1 MIRSCVESR
10 PVPGTRPFAGIL
22 PLALAAILILSSACG
37 PREPYTKETFVM
49 GTKAWV
55 TIAGMN
61 DPDAERAA
69 QAAFNEMYRIESVM
83 STWRPSSEISRL
95 NADSSGTPFAASSEL
110 YSLVDSSLFYSR
122 ATSGAFDVTVR
133 PLVRLWGFQ
142 GGTANL
148 PSDAEIARAMSLVGS
163 GKVALDPS
171 RSTIALPR
179 GMQIDLAGVAKGYA
193 VDRCV
198 AVLAEL
204 GVRNALVN
212 IGGNIYAMG
221 APSGKSGW
229 SVGVRDPNGGL
240 ETVGTLLLRDEAVAT
255 SGNYENFV
263 EIEGKRYGHIIDP
276 RTGWPVSHVL
286 SVTVVAPTG
295 LASDALST
303 GLFVLGPDDARTVAA
318 GLPGVAA
325 LFALADDRGIAYR
338 SAGDLDRRLILK
350 KANTTRHTI
359 EPTGGNRNGP

>member
-1 MIRSCVESR
+1 MIRSSAAIR
-10 PVPGTRPFAGIL
+10 LFPGKRPFANT
-22 PLALAAILILSSACG
+22 LALVLAAGLILSAACA

-55 TIAGMN
+55 TIAGMSEA
-61 DPDAERAA
+61 DAERAA
-69 QAAFNEMYRIESVM
+69 QAAFREMYRIESVM

-95 NADSSGTPFAASSEL
+95 NTESNGSPFTVSSEL
-110 YSLVDSSLFYSR
+110 YSLIDSSLFYSR

-142 GGTANL
+142 GGEMKL
-148 PSDAEIARAMSLVGS
+148 PSDEEIARALARVGY
-163 GKVALDPS
+163 GALTLDS
-171 RSTIALPR
+171 AASTVTLPA

-193 VDRCV
+193 VDRSV
-198 AVLAEL
+198 AVLAGL
-204 GVRNALVN
+204 GVRSALVN

-221 APSGKSGW
+221 APPGKKGW

-240 ETVGTLLLRDEAVAT
+240 ETVETLILRGEAVAT

-276 RTGWPVSHVL
+276 RTGRPVSRVL

-303 GLFVLGPDDARTVAA
+303 GLFVLGPDDARAVAERLA
-318 GLPGVAA
+318 GVAA
-325 LFALADDRGIAYR
+325 LFALPGEDGISYR
-338 SAGDLDRRLILK
+338 AVGDLDRRLTLTH
-350 KANTTRHTI
+350 ARAAQ
-359 EPTGGNRNGP
+359 

>member
-1 MIRSCVESR
+1 MIRSR
-10 PVPGTRPFAGIL
+10 TDIRLFPGERPFAGV
-22 PLALAAILILSSACG
+22 LALLLAAILIFSGACA
-37 PREPYTKETFVM
+37 PRDPYTKETFVM

-55 TIAGMN
+55 TIAGMS

-69 QAAFNEMYRIESVM
+69 QAAFREMYRIESVM

-95 NADSSGTPFAASSEL
+95 NAGSNGAPFTVSPELCSLIDSSF
-110 YSLVDSSLFYSR
+110 FYSK

-142 GGTANL
+142 GGEIKL
-148 PSDAEIARAMSLVGS
+148 PSDAEIERAMSLVGS

-171 RSTIALPR
+171 KSTITLPP

-198 AVLAEL
+198 AVLAGL
-204 GVRNALVN
+204 GVRSALVN

-221 APSGKSGW
+221 APPGKKGW
-229 SVGVRDPNGGL
+229 SIGVRDPKGGL
-240 ETVGTLLLRDEAVAT
+240 ETVGTLILRDEAVAT

-276 RTGWPVSHVL
+276 RTGRPVSAVL
-286 SVTVVAPTG
+286 SVTVVAPTA

-303 GLFVLGPDDARTVAA
+303 GLFVLGPDDARAA
-318 GLPGVAA
+318 VERLAGVAA
-325 LFALADDRGIAYR
+325 LFALAKDREIVYR
-338 SAGDLDRRLILK
+338 SAGDIDRRLTLRN
-350 KANTTRHTI
+350 AAPTR
-359 EPTGGNRNGP
+359 

>member
-1 MIRSCVESR
+1 MIRSRTEIR
-10 PVPGTRPFAGIL
+10 PLTRTRPFAGIL
-22 PLALAAILILSSACG
+22 PLALAAILILSAACAS
-37 PREPYTKETFVM
+37 REPFTKETFVM

-55 TIAGMN
+55 TIAGMS
-61 DPDAERAA
+61 DLDAERAA
-69 QAAFNEMYRIESVM
+69 QAAFREMYRIESVM

-95 NADSSGTPFAASSEL
+95 NEESNGAPFAVSSEL
-110 YSLVDSSLFYSR
+110 YSLVDSSLFYSK
-122 ATSGAFDVTVR
+122 ATAGAFDVTVR

-142 GGTANL
+142 GGTAKL
-148 PSDAEIARAMSLVGS
+148 PPGSEIERALSLVGS
-163 GKVALDPS
+163 GKIALDPS
-171 RSTIALPR
+171 RSTIALPA
-179 GMQIDLAGVAKGYA
+179 GMQIDLAGIAKGYA

-198 AVLAEL
+198 AVLAGL
-204 GVRNALVN
+204 GVRSALVN

-221 APSGKSGW
+221 APPGKKGW
-229 SVGVRDPNGGL
+229 SIGVRDPNGGL
-240 ETVGTLLLRDEAVAT
+240 ETVGTLVLRDEAVAT

-303 GLFVLGPDDARTVAA
+303 GLFVLGPGDARAVVA

-325 LFALADDRGIAYR
+325 LFALADDRGIVYR
-338 SAGDLDRRLILK
+338 SIGDLERRLILRN
-350 KANTTRHTI
+350 ANMTR
-359 EPTGGNRNGP
+359 

>member
-1 MIRSCVESR
+1 MIRLCAKMRRLHAE
-10 PVPGTRPFAGIL
+10 RPFDGIL
-22 PLALAAILILSSACG
+22 PLALAAILILSSACA

-55 TIAGMN
+55 TIAGMS
-61 DPDAERAA
+61 DRDADRAA
-69 QAAFNEMYRIESVM
+69 QAAFREMYRIESVM

-95 NADSSGTPFAASSEL
+95 NADSSGAPFAASSEL
-110 YSLVDSSLFYSR
+110 YSLIDSSLFYSR
-122 ATSGAFDVTVR
+122 ATMGAFDVTVR

-142 GGTANL
+142 GGEAKL
-148 PSDAEIARAMSLVGS
+148 PPDSEIARAMSLVGS

-198 AVLAEL
+198 AVLAGL

-221 APSGKSGW
+221 AHPGKAGW

-240 ETVGTLLLRDEAVAT
+240 ETVGTLVLRDEAVAT

-263 EIEGKRYGHIIDP
+263 EIEGTRYGHIIDP

-303 GLFVLGPDDARTVAA
+303 GLFVLGPGDAPAVVER
-318 GLPGVAA
+318 LPGVAA
-325 LFALADDRGIAYR
+325 LFALANDRGIVYR
-338 SAGDLDRRLILK
+338 SAGDLDRRLILRN
-350 KANTTRHTI
+350 ANMTR
-359 EPTGGNRNGP
+359 

>member
-1 MIRSCVESR
+1 MMRSR
-10 PVPGTRPFAGIL
+10 APIGPLPGRRPFAAFP
-22 PLALAAILILSSACG
+22 PLALAAILILSAACA

-55 TIAGMN
+55 TIAGMS
-61 DPDAERAA
+61 DRDSERAA
-69 QAAFNEMYRIESVM
+69 QAAFREMYRIESVM

-95 NADSSGTPFAASSEL
+95 NAESNGKPFTVSHEL
-110 YSLVDSSLFYSR
+110 YSLIDSSLFYSR

-142 GGTANL
+142 GGIARL
-148 PSDAEIARAMSLVGS
+148 PSDPEIERAMSLVGY
-163 GKVALDPS
+163 GKVRLDPS
-171 RSTIALPR
+171 RSTIALPP
-179 GMQIDLAGVAKGYA
+179 GMQIDLAGIAKGYA

-198 AVLAEL
+198 AAIARL

-221 APSGKSGW
+221 APPGAKGW
-229 SVGVRDPNGGL
+229 SIGVRDPEGGL
-240 ETVGTLLLRDEAVAT
+240 ETVGTLVLRDEAVAT

-276 RTGWPVSHVL
+276 RTGRPVSRVL

-295 LASDALST
+295 LESDALST
-303 GLFVLGPDDARTVAA
+303 GLFVLGPDEA
-318 GLPGVAA
+318 GTAVDRLAGVAA
-325 LFALADDRGIAYR
+325 LFALADNGGIVYR
-338 SAGDLDRRLILK
+338 STGDIDRRLTLTNAAAI
-350 KANTTRHTI
+350 R
-359 EPTGGNRNGP
+359 

>member
-1 MIRSCVESR
+1 MTR
-10 PVPGTRPFAGIL
+10 PRAIGRRVWREHPFAGIL
-22 PLALAAILILSSACG
+22 ALAFAATAILSAACAT
-37 PREPYTKETFVM
+37 REPYTKETFVM

-55 TIAGMN
+55 TIAGMS
-61 DPDAERAA
+61 DRDSERAA
-69 QAAFNEMYRIESVM
+69 QAAFREMYRIESVM

-95 NADSSGTPFAASSEL
+95 NADSSGGAVAVSSEL
-110 YSLVDSSLFYSR
+110 YSIVDSSLFYSK

-142 GGTANL
+142 GGTAKL
-148 PSDAEIARAMSLVGS
+148 PSDADVARAMSLAGY

-171 RSTIALPR
+171 NYTISLPP
-179 GMQIDLAGVAKGYA
+179 GMQIDLAGIAKGYA

-198 AVLAEL
+198 AVLAGL

-221 APSGKSGW
+221 AAPGEKGW
-229 SVGVRDPNGGL
+229 RIGVRDPKGGL

-276 RTGWPVSHVL
+276 RTGRPVSHVL

-303 GLFVLGPDDARTVAA
+303 GLFVLGPVDAPAA
-318 GLPGVAA
+318 VERLAGVAA
-325 LFALADDRGIAYR
+325 LFALADDHGIVYR
-338 SAGDLDRRLILK
+338 TAGDLGRRLTLTD
-350 KANTTRHTI
+350 AGTTR
-359 EPTGGNRNGP
+359 